1 MPLVKAERTL
11 FGRCE
16 GPTITVVV
24 VEVPI
29 TTTAACGSG

>member
-16 GPTITVVV
+16 GPTRTVVV
-24 VEVPI
+24 IEVPI
-29 TTTAACGSG
+29 TTTAECRFG